1 MLKYLLDTN
10 IAIYTIKNRPKE
22 VREAFRQHY
31 GQICIS
37 TVTYMEL
44 VYGAEHSANPEQN
57 LRVLEG
63 FAARLDTLSY
73 DTGAAAHTGQIRA
86 ALAATGTPIGSPIG
100 AYDQMIAGHAR
111 SRGLIVV
118 TNNVKEFERVEGLRV
133 DNWVAA

>member
-1 MLKYLLDTN
+1 M
-10 IAIYTIKNRPKE
+10 KNRPKE

-44 VYGAEHSANPEQN
+44 VYVAERSANLDQD

-73 DTGAAAHTGQIRA
+73 DTGAATHTGQIMQNCLLPAPPSDPTTR
-86 ALAATGTPIGSPIG
+86 
-100 AYDQMIAGHAR
+100 
-111 SRGLIVV
+111 
-118 TNNVKEFERVEGLRV
+118 
-133 DNWVAA
+133 

>member
-10 IAIYTIKNRPKE
+10 IVIYTMKNRPKE

-44 VYGAEHSANPEQN
+44 VYGVERSANPEQN

-63 FAARLDTLSY
+63 FAARLDMLSY
-73 DTGAAAHTGQIRA
+73 DAGAAAHTGQIRA
-86 ALAATGTPIGSPIG
+86 KLAAAGSPSLG
-100 AYDQMIAGHAR
+100 AQRPA
-111 SRGLIVV
+111 SR
-118 TNNVKEFERVEGLRV
+118 RLR
-133 DNWVAA
+133 WRC